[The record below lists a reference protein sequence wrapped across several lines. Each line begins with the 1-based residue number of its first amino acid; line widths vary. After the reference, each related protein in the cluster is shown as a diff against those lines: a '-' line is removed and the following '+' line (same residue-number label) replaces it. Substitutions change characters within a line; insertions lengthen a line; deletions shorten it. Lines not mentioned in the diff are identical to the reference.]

1 MSLVL
6 ATVVRPASR
15 VLVAAVLFLAGLR
28 SVVFTS
34 NAADVPGPYQL
45 DPICYT
51 PAPRATLPPG
61 KRHPGTVRMAERLA
75 KIHAD
80 RVPGSTIFFN
90 DKAVESLT
98 ATLPGVTNPDDQ
110 LRIRYDLAGEAMRS
124 GRPDQAL
131 NVYLEM
137 DRMLATGAHP
147 LPAKALFDLK
157 LSRAV
162 AFLRLGEQENC
173 IGKPTADSCL
183 FPLSEAARHKVS
195 RGSRGAI
202 EVLQQLLREYPSDT
216 RALWLLNIAYMT
228 LGEYP
233 DKVPSDWLIPPDT
246 FASEH
251 PMPRFPNVATEAGL
265 DLLDLAGGVACDD
278 FDNDGLLDVM
288 ASSWGL
294 DGQLRY
300 YRNHGDGT
308 FVERT
313 SEAGLVGLLGGL
325 QIYPADYDN
334 DGLLDV
340 WIPRGAWLG
349 NPGRI
354 PGSLLRNLGNG
365 TFADVTD
372 EAGVLRAH
380 PTQACRWLDFN
391 LDGHLDLFV
400 GNETTDPKDPD
411 PCELFRN
418 NGDGTFTEC
427 AAESGIA
434 LKLFVKGVAVADHD
448 NDGDPD
454 IYLSVRAGPNV
465 LLRNDG
471 PAPSAS
477 NAPASKFP
485 RWTFTDVSFQAR
497 VTQPA
502 FSFATWFFDYDND
515 GWEDLFACGY
525 GINHVGDVADD
536 YLHRPSK
543 GSTPRLY
550 RNLGNGTF
558 TNLTAEAGLRRVC
571 HTMGCSFG
579 DLDNDGWLDFYLS
592 TGDPDLATLIPNR
605 MFRNDG
611 GRRFQEVTTAT
622 GTGHL
627 QKGHEVS
634 FADLDNDGD
643 QDVYVSLG
651 GAYSGD
657 IARNALFLNPG
668 SSNKWVTLQ
677 LVGTRANRSAI
688 GARIRIDL
696 RTPSGPRTLHRSV
709 GASGSFGSN
718 PLRQEVGLG
727 DATAIEKVSI
737 LWPGDPTPQVAT
749 GVEPGAF
756 WRVTQGSAQ
765 AARLALPKLPIGTA
779 RAAAKP

>member
-1 MSLVL
+1 MLNKLAAYVRHGPRLLTWALGLCAGTGLVS
-6 ATVVRPASR
+6 PR
-15 VLVAAVLFLAGLR
+15 VGAV
-28 SVVFTS
+28 
-34 NAADVPGPYQL
+34 DVPGPYQL
-45 DPICYT
+45 DPVCYT
-51 PAPRATLPPG
+51 PAPRASLAPG
-61 KRHPGTVRMAERLA
+61 KRHPGTIRMAERLA
-75 KIHAD
+75 KIHRD
-80 RVPGSTIFFN
+80 RIPGSTIFFN
-90 DKAVESLT
+90 DKAAESL
-98 ATLPGVTNPDDQ
+98 AAALPAASGPDDP
-110 LRIRYDLAGEAMRS
+110 LRIRFDLARESMQA

-131 NVYLEM
+131 NLYLDM
-137 DRMLATGAHP
+137 DRIVAGGSRA
-147 LPAKALFDLK
+147 LPARALADLR

-173 IGKPTADSCL
+173 IGKPYAESCL
-183 FPLSEAARHKVS
+183 FPLSESARHHVG

-202 EVLQQLLREYPSDT
+202 EILSQILGENAADT

-233 DKVPSDWLIPPDT
+233 DKVPEHWLIPPDT

-278 FDNDGLLDVM
+278 FDDDGLLDVM

-294 DGQLRY
+294 DGQLRFY
-300 YRNHGDGT
+300 HNNGDGT

-325 QIYPADYDN
+325 QVYPADYNN
-334 DGLLDV
+334 DGRLDL

-349 NPGRI
+349 KAGRI
-354 PGSLLRNLGNG
+354 PGSLLRNEGHG
-365 TFADVTD
+365 TFADVTE
-372 EAGVLRAH
+372 EAGVLRAR
-380 PTQACRWLDFN
+380 PTQACRWLDFD
-391 LDGHLDLFV
+391 LDGDLDLFV
-400 GNETTDPKDPD
+400 GNETTDPNDPE

-427 AAESGIA
+427 AADVGLA
-434 LKLFVKGVAVADHD
+434 LKLFVKGVACSDYD

-454 IYLSVRAGPNV
+454 LYLSVRAGPNV
-465 LLRNDG
+465 LLRNDATAPVPSPSS
-471 PAPSAS
+471 PAKAS
-477 NAPASKFP
+477 
-485 RWTFTDVSFQAR
+485 RRVFTDVSIPAR
-497 VTQPA
+497 VTQPN
-502 FSFATWFFDYDND
+502 FSFATWFFDFDND

-543 GSTPRLY
+543 GSTPRMY
-550 RNLGNGTF
+550 RNLGDGTF
-558 TNLTAEAGLRRVC
+558 TNVTAEVGMRRVC

-579 DLDNDGWLDFYLS
+579 DLDNDGWLDFYLA

-605 MFRNDG
+605 MFRNDRG
-611 GRRFQEVTTAT
+611 LRFHDVTTAT

-627 QKGHEVS
+627 QKGHQVS

-657 IARNALFLNPG
+657 IARNALFRNPG
-668 SSNKWVTLQ
+668 SSNRWVTLQ

-688 GARIRIDL
+688 GARL
-696 RTPSGPRTLHRSV
+696 RVDIKTPAGPRSIHRTV
-709 GASGSFGSN
+709 GASGSFGNN
-718 PLRQEVGLG
+718 PLRQEIGLG
-727 DATAIEKVSI
+727 DALAIDKVTI
-737 LWPGDPTPQVAT
+737 QWPGDPAPQVVP
-749 GVEPGAF
+749 GIEPGAF
-756 WRVTQGSAQ
+756 WRITQGTPQ
-765 AARLALPKLPIGTA
+765 PARLAIKALRLGA
-779 RAAAKP
+779 R